1 MLKNMFTQH
10 LDIDDGL
17 DIAGA
22 GAEEPEVADP
32 AEGEGG
38 AEELEVADPVV
49 EEGTPSA
56 KTDVD
61 SAWGADA

>member
-22 GAEEPEVADP
+22 GAEEPEVADT
-32 AEGEGG
+32 AGSRKMDGRG
-38 AEELEVADPVV
+38 FFCRYEV
-49 EEGTPSA
+49 GML
-56 KTDVD
+56 
-61 SAWGADA
+61 